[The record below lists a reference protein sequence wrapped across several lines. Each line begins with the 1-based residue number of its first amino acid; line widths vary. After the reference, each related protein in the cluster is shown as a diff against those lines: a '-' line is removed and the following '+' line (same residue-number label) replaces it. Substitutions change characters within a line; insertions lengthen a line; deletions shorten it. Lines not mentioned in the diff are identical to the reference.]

1 MEQYTASET
10 QQSKADIGLAGQPG
24 EQFLAANDTLV
35 KTAQQAVHPFSFRLS
50 PTAQGIQVNGDEPAV
65 MIASRIIE
73 QIVQAT
79 GGNKIADASML
90 DTTVSAVMSNALKL
104 DLAFRLPGLSH
115 PVVPKSLSQLAFM
128 QMLLSPGQQLILGV
142 GPTGTGKTHLAIA
155 AALNHLA
162 EERVKHIVITKPHV
176 MMEGEVVTATTRQE
190 LENDSQFDFFED
202 ILRDLIGYQPF
213 NHLVEQRKLELLPL
227 GHMRGRTF
235 NNAFVIVDEAQN
247 MTVRKMRMAV
257 TRIGQ
262 ASRMVV
268 TGDPAHVDLQGDE
281 TSGLAHLIGLLQG
294 TDIAKIHHFENS
306 QIIRNSFVARLEA
319 LYAGQNENAGQQENS
334 PAFAA

>member
-1 MEQYTASET
+1 MENYAAPTT
-10 QQSKADIGLAGQPG
+10 QQRAQEIGLAGLPG
-24 EQFLAANDTLV
+24 EQFLAANDALV
-35 KTAQQAVHPFSFRLS
+35 KTAQQAVHPFSFRIS
-50 PTAQGIQVNGDEPAV
+50 PTAQGVQVSGDEPAV

-79 GGNKIADASML
+79 GGNKIADAALL
-90 DTTVSAVMSNALKL
+90 DATVSKVKANTLKL
-104 DLAFRLPGLSH
+104 DLAFRLPGLTH
-115 PVVPKSLSQLAFM
+115 PVVPMSLNQVAFM
-128 QMLLSPGQQLILGV
+128 QTLLSPGQQLILGV

-176 MMEGEVVTATTRQE
+176 MMEGEVATPASRLE

-213 NHLVEQRKLELLPL
+213 NQLVEQRQLELLPL

-235 NNAFVIVDEAQN
+235 NDAFVIVDEAQN
-247 MTVRKMRMAV
+247 MSVRKMRMAV
-257 TRIGQ
+257 TRIGR

-268 TGDPAHVDLQGDE
+268 TGDPTHVDLRGDE

-306 QIIRNSFVARLEA
+306 QIIRNSLVARLEE
-319 LYAGQNENAGQQENS
+319 LYAGQREPSA
-334 PAFAA
+334 AFAA